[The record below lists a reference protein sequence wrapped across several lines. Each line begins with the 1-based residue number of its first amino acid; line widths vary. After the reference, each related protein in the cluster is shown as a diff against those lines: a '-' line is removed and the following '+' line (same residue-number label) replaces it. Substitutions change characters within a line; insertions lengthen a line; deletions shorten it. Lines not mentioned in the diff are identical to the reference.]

1 MKSRFELVFFDVDST
16 LVAIEGIDELAAG
29 DLEIERM
36 TESAMNGEIAIED
49 VYRLRLE
56 RIRPSERA
64 VAALA
69 ARYLETLVPGSE
81 ATVRA
86 LRDAHVD
93 VHLVT
98 AGIRQAVAPLAA
110 KLGLAPR
117 ALHAV
122 ELRFDARGEYA
133 GYDEASPLARAG
145 GRQRTE
151 GLFAED
157 ILCLGSNWIVTAA
170 VRFDHWR
177 NFDAQATRIR
187 IPPAGPTTGSAFAE
201 RTESAFN
208 PRLSV
213 LRRLSANVSLTA

>member
-1 MKSRFELVFFDVDST
+1 MKPRFELVFFDVDST

-29 DLEIERM
+29 DPEIARM
-36 TESAMNGEIAIED
+36 TERAMNGEIAIDD

-81 ATVRA
+81 TTVRA

-122 ELRFDARGEYA
+122 ELKFDARGEYA

-145 GRQRTE
+145 GKELVVLNVRARSHGKAAFVGDGVTDLE
-151 GLFAED
+151 AKEAVDRFIGFGGVRERATVAAAAEIYVRD
-157 ILCLGSNWIVTAA
+157 ATLAA
-170 VRFDHWR
+170 VLPYLMEEDR
-177 NFDAQATRIR
+177 
-187 IPPAGPTTGSAFAE
+187 
-201 RTESAFN
+201 
-208 PRLSV
+208 
-213 LRRLSANVSLTA
+213 